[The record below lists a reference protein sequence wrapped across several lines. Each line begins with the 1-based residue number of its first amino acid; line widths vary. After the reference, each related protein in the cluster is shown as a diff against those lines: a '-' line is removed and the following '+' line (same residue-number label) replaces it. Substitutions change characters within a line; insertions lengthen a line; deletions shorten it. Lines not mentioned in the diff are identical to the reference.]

1 MGIIYKIEN
10 KLNGKIYIGQ
20 SKLTL
25 EERLNNSWHGHFVR
39 AFEQNSNQYIHTA
52 LRHYGKDTFTY
63 EVVETVDDALL
74 DEREKY
80 WIAHYDSYNNGYN
93 QTLGGCLGDSV
104 HHSDETRQY
113 ISQRTKEAMT
123 PEVCKKISERT
134 KEAMSNPEIRK
145 KISEN
150 MYKNFTKEEIAQ
162 KISAAK
168 KGKKAWNSGKKMS
181 KEWCEQHSNKGFKM
195 TEEQRKKISERT
207 KAAMARPEVK
217 AKLGKH

>member
-52 LRHYGKDTFTY
+52 LRHYGKDAFTY

-80 WIAHYDSYNNGYN
+80 WIAHYYY
-93 QTLGGCLGDSV
+93 LHYL
-104 HHSDETRQY
+104 
-113 ISQRTKEAMT
+113 
-123 PEVCKKISERT
+123 
-134 KEAMSNPEIRK
+134 
-145 KISEN
+145 
-150 MYKNFTKEEIAQ
+150 
-162 KISAAK
+162 
-168 KGKKAWNSGKKMS
+168 
-181 KEWCEQHSNKGFKM
+181 
-195 TEEQRKKISERT
+195 
-207 KAAMARPEVK
+207 
-217 AKLGKH
+217 L